1 MKRYFDQTEYVK
13 KSEGKLKIKEFLLID
28 KNIERDTFIWNMSGS
43 MLMAFQSVIML
54 MILTR
59 TLGLVD
65 AGIFTIAYANANLFL
80 NVGKYGMRY
89 FQISDMKKQ
98 FSFAEYRMS
107 RLVTSVA
114 MIVTAVIYTMYAAIS
129 NSYSSEKTQVIIWM
143 CLFKIVDA
151 VEDVYQ
157 GYYQN
162 ENRLDIASK
171 CMTLR
176 MIVTILVYAL
186 GLIILKNQLISL
198 IIATIVTTILFVLF
212 TKWTIVAFQKI
223 EEKAKAR
230 QVVELLKICF
240 PLFAG
245 AFLSFYIGNAPK
257 YAIDAMLTDEL
268 QACYGFIAMPVFVIG
283 LLNNFIFN
291 PMLYRL
297 SMMWS
302 KREIKKFVKKI
313 LLQVL
318 IIAGI
323 TIVCIVG
330 AFVLGIPALSWLYN
344 TNLAPYKSE
353 LLLLLLGGGFLGLSG
368 LLNAVITIIRYQK
381 SLMWGYVIVA
391 LLALLFSNRVV
402 GSYGIM
408 GASILYTVLMA
419 ILCVIFTGVF
429 VYGVMRQVRRPH

>member
-1 MKRYFDQTEYVK
+1 M
-13 KSEGKLKIKEFLLID
+13 KIKDFLLD
-28 KNIERDTFIWNMSGS
+28 DSNIERDTFVWNMAGS

-59 TLGLVD
+59 TLGLKD

-80 NVGKYGMRY
+80 TVGKYGMRY
-89 FQISDMKKQ
+89 FQLSDMKGQ
-98 FSFAEYRMS
+98 FSFADYRMS
-107 RLVTSVA
+107 RVITSVA
-114 MIVTAVIYTMYAAIS
+114 MIVTAVIYTMYAAVS
-129 NSYSSEKTQVIIWM
+129 NGYSAEKIQVIIWM
-143 CLFKIVDA
+143 CLFKVVDA

-162 ENRLDIASK
+162 KNRLDVGSR

-176 MIVTILVYAL
+176 MIVTIVVYAM
-186 GLIILKNQLISL
+186 GLIILKDQLVSL
-198 IIATIVTTILFVLF
+198 MIATIVTTILFIFF
-212 TKWTIVAFQKI
+212 TKWTIGSFLKTK
-223 EEKAKAR
+223 EKAKAG

-291 PMLYRL
+291 PMLYHL
-297 SMMWS
+297 SVMWD
-302 KREIKKFVKKI
+302 KGEVKKFVKKI
-313 LLQVL
+313 LLQSLVV
-318 IIAGI
+318 AGI
-323 TIVCIVG
+323 TLVCIVG
-330 AFVLGIPALSWLYN
+330 AFILGVPVLSWLYN

-381 SLMWGYVIVA
+381 SLMWGYAVVA

-402 GSYGIM
+402 GAYGIM
-408 GASILYTVLMA
+408 GAAILYTVLMA
-419 ILCVIFTGVF
+419 ILCVIFAGLF
-429 VYGVMRQVRRPH
+429 VYGVFKGKSEDN